1 MDDTYYPSP
10 ARTEARMEEPRL
22 RMPILMSVLAVI
34 FFTVAL
40 KARLPDSW
48 RLLCV
53 LLGVVCSI
61 WAAVTGLDWALWRSG
76 AHVQRLREFY
86 YGPVLE
92 MARIVQGL
100 NARQLEV
107 LEAGGMLTLQPG
119 PHLVEGRVHWMVHT
133 KEIDIPLIWMYEH
146 LALCEEKFPLLPVQH
161 GLSDNTERARRR
173 AFNNMMTNQEWQL
186 AVWAAGNQACEW
198 VVPNMASVY
207 DALGLEG

>member
-1 MDDTYYPSP
+1 MDDSYYPYG

-22 RMPILMSVLAVI
+22 RMPILMSILAVVC
-34 FFTVAL
+34 FTVAL

-48 RLLCV
+48 RLLFV

-107 LEAGGMLTLQPG
+107 LEAGGMLTLHPG
-119 PHLVEGRVHWMVHT
+119 PHLVDGRVHWMVHT

>member
-1 MDDTYYPSP
+1 
-10 ARTEARMEEPRL
+10 
-22 RMPILMSVLAVI
+22 MPILMSVLAVI
-34 FFTVAL
+34 FFTIAL